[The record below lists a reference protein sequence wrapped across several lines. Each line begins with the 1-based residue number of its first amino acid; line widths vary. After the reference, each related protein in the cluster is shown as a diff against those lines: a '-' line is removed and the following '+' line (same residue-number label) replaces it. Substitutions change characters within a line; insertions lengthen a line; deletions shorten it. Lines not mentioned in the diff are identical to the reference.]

1 MLSAIV
7 ALAGAYLIGSIP
19 TAYLMVK
26 ALKQTDVRTVG
37 SGNVGASNVTRVAGK
52 GAGAVV
58 FALDLSK
65 GLMAVLVL
73 APWLTPDVSPA
84 VRLGCGCLAV
94 LGHVFPLFL
103 RFRGGKGVA
112 TTIGVLLGTMPAVAG
127 VFLLVWTVC
136 ALIWRYVSVA
146 SLAAS
151 ATLPIAQIL
160 TQRALPEV
168 LMGAG
173 LAMLIIVK
181 HRQNVE
187 RLVHGKESRIGSG

>member
-1 MLSAIV
+1 MLGNLSVGCCEIR
-7 ALAGAYLIGSIP
+7 
-19 TAYLMVK
+19 VK
-26 ALKQTDVRTVG
+26 R
-37 SGNVGASNVTRVAGK
+37 
-52 GAGAVV
+52 
-58 FALDLSK
+58 
-65 GLMAVLVL
+65 
-73 APWLTPDVSPA
+73 
-84 VRLGCGCLAV
+84 GCGCLAV

-151 ATLPIAQIL
+151 AALPVAQIL
-160 TQRALPEV
+160 TQRTLPEV

-173 LAMLIIVK
+173 LGMLIIVK

-187 RLVHGKESRIGSG
+187 RLVHGQESRIGTP

>member
-7 ALAGAYLIGSIP
+7 ALAGSYLIGSIP

-58 FALDLSK
+58 FALDLGK

-187 RLVHGKESRIGSG
+187 RLVHGTESRIGSG